1 MLTETDGGPR
11 DPSATT
17 RIVQEADA
25 APDIEVRGVEITAQR
40 KRDFHTGETVHV
52 SVRQFLHGSVVVGGS
67 FFIVRVRLTES
78 PKRQT
83 NKKRC

>member
-1 MLTETDGGPR
+1 MFTETDGGPR

-40 KRDFHTGETVHV
+40 KWDFHTGETVRV
-52 SVRQFLHGSVVVGGS
+52 SWRETVLAWVYCGG
-67 FFIVRVRLTES
+67 R
-78 PKRQT
+78 
-83 NKKRC
+83 